1 MIGGAAG
8 GAVILALLIGAAI
21 RSNEAGKRARAEAN
35 HLKVQN
41 TMTVELMSA
50 RVSVKNLEDKLE
62 LMQKYSKQEQDM
74 M

>member
-1 MIGGAAG
+1 VIGGAAG

-41 TMTVELMSA
+41 TMKVELTSA
-50 RVSVKNLEDKLE
+50 RVSIEDLKDKLE
-62 LMQKYSKQEQDM
+62 LMQSYSKKEQDM